1 MKVYQLMN
9 YYSPTGERPR
19 NPYVPSLMD
28 GISSLSDE
36 VEWFHGVDFIW
47 DDRVFDM
54 DIIHTHWLS
63 FMKASKM
70 EVERFRQRFKE
81 IKEKGIRIV
90 ATVHD
95 LEPHYS
101 KSEEENLF
109 YTIVYS
115 YADIFVHLGE
125 YSKKLFEQ
133 RYPNVQH
140 VLIPHHV
147 YDHEYKE
154 IPNRKASLRKLHLSS
169 RKKRILCFGAFRDEE
184 ELMMVDSLATEA
196 HKLGIEIMAPH
207 YYTMK
212 QWMNRYKRFKRWV
225 KMRLRERQVPGLRI
239 YGWDIS
245 HELLP
250 FFFGA
255 ADAVLIQRKKIL
267 NSGNLPLAFL
277 MGKVCIGPNIG
288 NVGGILKETG
298 NPTFDP
304 SSTTSLCLAVNE
316 GLRLA
321 ASGKGEQNREY
332 ALHHWSTDT
341 ISAEIYHLYQK
352 VLATSEK
359 GFE

>member
-1 MKVYQLMN
+1 MKVYQLID
-9 YYSPTGERPR
+9 YYSPTGELPL
-19 NPYVPSLMD
+19 NPYVSILMD
-28 GISSLSDE
+28 GISSLTDE
-36 VEWFHGVDFIW
+36 VEWFFGVDFLW
-47 DDRVFDM
+47 DDRIFDM

-63 FMKASKM
+63 FMKVSET
-70 EVERFRQRFKE
+70 EVQRFRQRFKM
-81 IKEKGIRIV
+81 IKERKTKIV
-90 ATVHD
+90 ATVHN
-95 LEPHYS
+95 LERHYS
-101 KSEEENLF
+101 KSEEGNLF
-109 YTIVYS
+109 YTIMYS
-115 YADIFVHLGE
+115 YADVFVHLGD

-184 ELMMVDSLATEA
+184 ELKMVDSLATEA

-316 GLRLA
+316 GLCLA